1 MIEYFFLGLL
11 QGVTEWLPVSSKA
24 QVMIAGQSMGMAPE
38 AAFDLAVFLHIGT
51 VIAALIYFRKDL
63 MSLFSM
69 QKRYLLRFLVVSL
82 LFTGLV
88 GLPVYFGVVKP
99 FLASAGENSG
109 DPIALMVGVLLV
121 TTGLIQW
128 RIKVKDRAEK
138 SATTKDSVIAGIFQG
153 LAAMPGLSR
162 SAMTTSA
169 LFMRGFDT
177 KAALRLSFMMSIFAV
192 AAADIGLQVRG
203 GFDVTTPALV
213 GVVGSFVSGLLSIGL
228 MIRLTEKVKP
238 WKFLIGFGM
247 LTMGLVLL

>member
-153 LAAMPGLSR
+153 LAAMPGLR
-162 SAMTTSA
+162 
-169 LFMRGFDT
+169 
-177 KAALRLSFMMSIFAV
+177 
-192 AAADIGLQVRG
+192 
-203 GFDVTTPALV
+203 
-213 GVVGSFVSGLLSIGL
+213 
-228 MIRLTEKVKP
+228 
-238 WKFLIGFGM
+238 
-247 LTMGLVLL
+247 